1 MIAAALLLAAGPT
14 SIGAGLPRPGVV
26 TTVSVGEPVYESL
39 RSPSAMF
46 TGADGRRWPRA
57 MMIGTGK

>member
-14 SIGAGLPRPGVV
+14 CIGAGLPRPGVV

-46 TGADGRRWPRA
+46 TGADGGR
-57 MMIGTGK
+57 